1 VIGRRDDLAGAAE
14 SEELERLCDRLKSV
28 EAPFDEITRSRAE
41 TRLVGEIA
49 REPARRHR
57 RTLAWTAAL
66 VAVGSAAAG
75 ALVARAVAPA
85 NRSPIAGP
93 AALSLKFEP
102 YVVAAAGSA
111 VVASAVPEALVEPT
125 SRLDVPAGWL
135 VRASLGD
142 AITVTLTGPARAWAK
157 REGESAADKGRTVVH
172 LEQGRLLASLE
183 GGAGR
188 RFEIVSPGAV
198 TDVVGTLFSVE
209 VVGGA
214 SRVAVAHGRVQVTA
228 AVSAGAP
235 ARTPREIAAGQSWL
249 TARPETDGLEPALAE
264 ALAEHER
271 MPPPR
276 GATVPL
282 SVTEAPAG
290 AGVWV
295 GQRRIASAPAWM
307 LVEPR
312 AAVRLSTKARA
323 ATAAQDPTDP
333 HSPPSTEPARETST
347 EPSRPLSAPPARAMK
362 PAGAGPLVASVRG
375 DPTQPP
381 PLDSPSAAPE
391 EMTAQSLFREADA
404 ARAAGDTALA
414 LRTLRAL
421 IERFPRD
428 SATAAAR
435 YELALMEDAAGS
447 GDAAL
452 RDLAAVDAPSLEE
465 PTEYLRCRVLAKR
478 TAVNTTRAE
487 QCLADFR
494 RHFPAS
500 AHGADAL
507 ATQTALAMARGGCA
521 AAQALLAELERRHP
535 THDATAR
542 LRAACNR
549 RP

>member
-1 VIGRRDDLAGAAE
+1 
-14 SEELERLCDRLKSV
+14 
-28 EAPFDEITRSRAE
+28 
-41 TRLVGEIA
+41 
-49 REPARRHR
+49 
-57 RTLAWTAAL
+57 
-66 VAVGSAAAG
+66 
-75 ALVARAVAPA
+75 
-85 NRSPIAGP
+85 
-93 AALSLKFEP
+93 
-102 YVVAAAGSA
+102 
-111 VVASAVPEALVEPT
+111 
-125 SRLDVPAGWL
+125 
-135 VRASLGD
+135 
-142 AITVTLTGPARAWAK
+142 
-157 REGESAADKGRTVVH
+157 
-172 LEQGRLLASLE
+172 
-183 GGAGR
+183 
-188 RFEIVSPGAV
+188 
-198 TDVVGTLFSVE
+198 
-209 VVGGA
+209 
-214 SRVAVAHGRVQVTA
+214 
-228 AVSAGAP
+228 
-235 ARTPREIAAGQSWL
+235 
-249 TARPETDGLEPALAE
+249 
-264 ALAEHER
+264 
-271 MPPPR
+271 
-276 GATVPL
+276 
-282 SVTEAPAG
+282 
-290 AGVWV
+290 
-295 GQRRIASAPAWM
+295 
-307 LVEPR
+307 
-312 AAVRLSTKARA
+312 
-323 ATAAQDPTDP
+323 
-333 HSPPSTEPARETST
+333 
-347 EPSRPLSAPPARAMK
+347 MK